1 MDEQRVNVPRT
12 IQDPNYRYTRPVMRV
27 KVEGRGKMIKT
38 IILNLSEIAVDVY
51 RTPEYIL
58 RFFGF
63 ELGASTQIDT
73 KETNHPK
80 YVIIGHRTVDELDN
94 ALDKFISNFVVCG
107 TCKNPETVLS
117 VKRGV
122 LRFRCKACGCFTAP
136 NPVHKLTKFI
146 VNHPTAAIEVDDD
159 EESQKKGGKKGK
171 KQEKDP
177 DDEWSVTTTTEAVEK
192 RQKVLSGGSTVLA
205 GGDDENEEEEN
216 PSGEPVTAITADLS
230 LAPGGNPLE
239 LLSNFWKFNPP
250 KASIDEKVHKLQAD
264 QEWTDVQLFSVVF
277 GSLFDQNLQ
286 HDFIRKAEIMTI
298 FVKRPKD
305 QKQLLI
311 CIEKLCQMH
320 PSLIPQLPSILQEF
334 YNRCHLSED
343 VVFDWYEEPP
353 KKIPKQLAKQIRDSC
368 LPFITWL
375 ESAEVEDDEEAVQE
389 SGATV

>member
-12 IQDPNYRYTRPVMRV
+12 IQDPRFRYTRPVMRV

-38 IILNLSEIAVDVY
+38 IIMNLREIAIDVY
-51 RTPEYIL
+51 STPEYIL

-94 ALDKFISNFVVCG
+94 ALDKFISNFVLCG

-122 LRFRCKACGCFTAP
+122 LRFRCKACGFFTTP

-146 VNHPTAAIEVDDD
+146 VNHPTVAMEAEDD
-159 EESQKKGGKKGK
+159 EESQKKGKIGK

-192 RQKVLSGGSTVLA
+192 RKKELSGGSTVLA
-205 GGDDENEEEEN
+205 GDDENAEEAK
-216 PSGEPVTAITADLS
+216 PSGEPVTAITDLS
-230 LAPGGNPLE
+230 LPPGGNPLE
-239 LLSNFWKFNPP
+239 LLSNFWKSNPP
-250 KASIDEKVHKLQAD
+250 KPSIDEKVHKLQAD

-286 HDFIRKAEIMTI
+286 HDFLRKAEIMTI

-305 QKQLLI
+305 QKQLLV

-320 PSLIPQLPSILQEF
+320 PSLIPHLPSILQEF
-334 YNRCHLSED
+334 YNCCHLSED
-343 VVFDWYEEPP
+343 VVFDWYEEPA

-375 ESAEVEDDEEAVQE
+375 ESAEVEDDEEVQE